1 MTPCHKVDPKLA
13 YLKSIHQK
21 LSNQM
26 RYTLSVLKLIVVKF
40 FTTNMSM
47 IEQYT
52 TTILL
57 KIHKPLACNPSK
69 VKSLVT
75 LPRGDVCGV
84 T

>member
-26 RYTLSVLKLIVVKF
+26 RYNLSVSKLIVVKF

-47 IEQYT
+47 IEQYK

-57 KIHKPLACNPSK
+57 KIHKPPAQNPSK
-69 VKSLVT
+69 LEPTVT